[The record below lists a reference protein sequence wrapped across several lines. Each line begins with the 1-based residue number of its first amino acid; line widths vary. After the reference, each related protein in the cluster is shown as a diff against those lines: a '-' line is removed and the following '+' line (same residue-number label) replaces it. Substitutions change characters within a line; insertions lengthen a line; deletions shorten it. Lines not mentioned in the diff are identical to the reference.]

1 MTTEII
7 GYIAQQ
13 QTAQKPTETHTE
25 PRKTKVIHI
34 TNAVKS
40 KLLGALLIVLGAIT
54 IPICD
59 NDATAFVMC
68 LMLGIAA
75 MIGGNDDE

>member
-13 QTAQKPTETHTE
+13 KSTETHTAT
-25 PRKTKVIHI
+25 RKAKPIHI

-40 KLLGALLIVLGAIT
+40 KLLGTLLIVLGAIT
-54 IPICD
+54 IPVCES
-59 NDATAFVMC
+59 DATAFVMC
-68 LMLGIAA
+68 LLLGVAA
-75 MIGGNDDE
+75 IIGGESNE

>member
-13 QTAQKPTETHTE
+13 TAQKPTETHTAT
-25 PRKTKVIHI
+25 RKAKPIHI
-34 TNAVKS
+34 TNAIKS
-40 KLLGALLIVLGAIT
+40 KLLGTLLIVLGAIT
-54 IPICD
+54 IPME

-68 LMLGIAA
+68 LFLGITAI
-75 MIGGNDDE
+75 IGGDNNE

>member
-13 QTAQKPTETHTE
+13 TAQKPTETHTAT
-25 PRKTKVIHI
+25 RKIKPIHI
-34 TNAVKS
+34 NAIKS
-40 KLLGALLIVLGAIT
+40 KLLGTLLIVLGAIT
-54 IPICD
+54 IPVCG

-68 LMLGIAA
+68 LFLGIAA
-75 MIGGNDDE
+75 LIGGDDNE

>member
-13 QTAQKPTETHTE
+13 TAQKPTKRPTAT
-25 PRKTKVIHI
+25 RKIKPIHI
-34 TNAVKS
+34 TNAIKS
-40 KLLGALLIVLGAIT
+40 KLLGTLLIVLGAIT
-54 IPICD
+54 IPVCE

-68 LMLGIAA
+68 LLLGIAA
-75 MIGGNDDE
+75 IIGGSNNE

>member
-13 QTAQKPTETHTE
+13 QTAQKPTETHTMA
-25 PRKTKVIHI
+25 RKIKPIHI

-40 KLLGALLIVLGAIT
+40 KLLGALLIVLGAMT
-54 IPICD
+54 IPME

-68 LMLGIAA
+68 LMLGAAA
-75 MIGGNDDE
+75 MIGGNENE

>member
-7 GYIAQQ
+7 GYIAQP
-13 QTAQKPTETHTE
+13 TQKPTETHTE
-25 PRKTKVIHI
+25 PRKIKPIHI
-34 TNAVKS
+34 TNATKS

-68 LMLGIAA
+68 LMLGTAA
-75 MIGGNDDE
+75 IIGGKDDE